1 MSAMTVHLQSATQYE
16 RFDGVISFVGED
28 ASGSFG
34 VLPGHEPLLTCLE
47 FGLAHFRTA
56 AGELHYIAV
65 PGAVLRF
72 SGNDLHVSARRYL
85 RDLDYRRIAA
95 GVREDLAAEDAKL
108 ADMKERLQRLETE
121 MLRRLWLA
129 QRETGAVL

>member
-16 RFDGVISFVGED
+16 RFDDVVSFVGED
-28 ASGSFG
+28 ASGFFG

-47 FGLAHFRTA
+47 FGLARFRTA
-56 AGELHYIAV
+56 AGELQYVAV

-72 SGNDLHVSARRYL
+72 AGNELHVSARRYL
-85 RDLDYRRIAA
+85 RDPDRRRIA
-95 GVREDLAAEDAKL
+95 GSLREDLAAEEAKL

-121 MLRRLWLA
+121 MLRRLWLT
-129 QRETGAVL
+129 QREAGAVL

>member
-16 RFDGVISFVGED
+16 RFDDVIGFVGED
-28 ASGSFG
+28 ASGFFG

-47 FGLAHFRTA
+47 FGLARFRTA

-72 SGNDLHVSARRYL
+72 AGNELHVSARRYL
-85 RDLDYRRIAA
+85 RDRDYRRIA
-95 GVREDLAAEDAKL
+95 GSLREDLAAEEAKL
-108 ADMKERLQRLETE
+108 ADMKERLRRLETE

-129 QRETGAVL
+129 QREAGVAL

>member
-16 RFDGVISFVGED
+16 RFDDVVGFVGED

-47 FGLAHFRTA
+47 FSLARFRTA
-56 AGELHYIAV
+56 AGDVHYVAV

-72 SGNDLHVSARRYL
+72 AGNELHVSARRYL
-85 RDLDYRRIAA
+85 RDLDYRRIA
-95 GVREDLAAEDAKL
+95 GRVREDLVADEAKL

-129 QRETGAVL
+129 QREAGTVL

>member
-16 RFDGVISFVGED
+16 RFDDVVSFVGED
-28 ASGSFG
+28 ASGFFG

-47 FGLAHFRTA
+47 FGLARFRTA

-65 PGAVLRF
+65 PGGVLQLT
-72 SGNDLHVSARRYL
+72 GNELHLSARRYL
-85 RDLDYRRIAA
+85 RDRDYRRIAG
-95 GVREDLAAEDAKL
+95 GVREDLAAEETKL

-129 QRETGAVL
+129 QREAGAML